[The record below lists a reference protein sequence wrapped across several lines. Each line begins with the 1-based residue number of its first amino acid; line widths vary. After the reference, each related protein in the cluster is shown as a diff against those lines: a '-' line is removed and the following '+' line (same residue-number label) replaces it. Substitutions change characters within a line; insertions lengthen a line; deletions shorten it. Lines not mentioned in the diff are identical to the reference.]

1 MPPPHCIKS
10 LPPAQYGRDIYATRS
25 SKKKNKNT
33 NLSFR
38 VDMPATRTDPSSRIS
53 GPNSLAPPPPH
64 TLRPTSSDS
73 ALPTQG
79 QDSRQQQQQQ
89 QQQRET
95 PAPQL
100 PPRGDR
106 NRPLPPIPRV
116 PVPSADAVPGRAG
129 STNPFDQNG
138 SNDEED
144 VPPPA
149 YETHQF
155 DAYVDPQD
163 ADRVIQEHQQRQ
175 LFSASSSS

>member
-89 QQQRET
+89 QQRET

-100 PPRGDR
+100 PSRGDR